1 MDIFIKSDS
10 NFSTTRLL
18 TREKPSISNN
28 PSSKVHNLLFL
39 PPNCERKGEGGLRTK
54 GYFKRSFTTINEI
67 TQPVKTSKEG
77 KISKTSSIPLVT
89 IVTVVLNGEKYLEET
104 IQSIINQTYDN
115 IEYIIIDGGSTDGT
129 LEIIHKYEAVIDYWV
144 SEPDGGLYDAMN
156 KGIQLTTGELI
167 GLINSDDWYLS
178 NAVSTVVNKYTKD
191 FQNKRVIISGGIFWI
206 DSEGK
211 IMFPIPRSEKFL
223 VERINWDMPLNHS
236 ATFVASDVYAILG
249 LFNLKYQIAAD
260 YDFIHKAY
268 YSEKI
273 KFFIF
278 DNYYLSCMRLG
289 GLSSKNLA
297 SLWTI
302 TKESFML
309 RKHKLPFLKNLKRSV
324 YVFCL
329 YTPYYVLKGLLGSR
343 LTDSLLVAYYRY
355 RYKQCR
361 QVVVQWEQ
369 IPQNRKI

>member
-10 NFSTTRLL
+10 NFSTTCLL

-104 IQSIINQTYDN
+104 IQSVINQTYDN

-144 SEPDGGLYDAMN
+144 SEPDGGIYDAMN
-156 KGIQLTTGELI
+156 KGIQLATGELI

-178 NAVSTVVNKYTKD
+178 NAVSTVADKYTKE
-191 FQNKRVIISGGIFWI
+191 FQNERVIISGGIFWI

-211 IMFPIPRSEKFL
+211 IMFPVPRSEKFL
-223 VERINWDMPLNHS
+223 VERINWEMPLNHP

-249 LFNLKYQIAAD
+249 LFNLKYQIGAD

-268 YSEKI
+268 WLFS
-273 KFFIF
+273 
-278 DNYYLSCMRLG
+278 
-289 GLSSKNLA
+289 
-297 SLWTI
+297 
-302 TKESFML
+302 
-309 RKHKLPFLKNLKRSV
+309 
-324 YVFCL
+324 
-329 YTPYYVLKGLLGSR
+329 
-343 LTDSLLVAYYRY
+343 
-355 RYKQCR
+355 
-361 QVVVQWEQ
+361 
-369 IPQNRKI
+369 